1 MPVDLKALAI
11 GLIAGLA
18 AFAVI
23 TLLSRWWTSVTANRI
38 AGRVVRETPIDGSS
52 EPAKLTPE
60 SLFVVAISASDVAC
74 TRPDKTVESVR
85 WEDLESVELLTTD
98 EGPFSPDVFWV
109 LQGSTGGCVIPQ
121 GASGERLLLE
131 KLQGLPGFD
140 NVAVIRAMTL
150 TTNSRLLCWRK
161 PVAST

>member
-1 MPVDLKALAI
+1 LTSMAVPSKPSAALSIYRRLLCGAA
-11 GLIAGLA
+11 LLCLLCLA
-18 AFAVI
+18 AGAVF
-23 TLLSRWWTSVTANRI
+23 LFLSLRRTESVAQ
-38 AGRVVRETPIDGSS
+38 
-52 EPAKLTPE
+52 
-60 SLFVVAISASDVAC
+60 
-74 TRPDKTVESVR
+74 VESVR

-140 NVAVIRAMTL
+140 NAAVIRAMTL